1 MVDVGGDVISVSLP
15 EVYIMRIL
23 TMRLCLDHHAFILFL
38 VQIVVSPDGNS
49 YKFNRRDSDGAYAD
63 PFYAYPQCILKQPCE
78 SQTQQGMLSALYPTV
93 NERLGDRLVILWEH
107 VLQNGE
113 RH

>member
-1 MVDVGGDVISVSLP
+1 
-15 EVYIMRIL
+15 
-23 TMRLCLDHHAFILFL
+23 MRLCLDHHAFILFL

-78 SQTQQGMLSALYPTV
+78 SQTQQGMLSALYLPPSTSDWAIDLLFSGSTSCKMGRDIDLLIASDTLAPAKGTCAQQ
-93 NERLGDRLVILWEH
+93 E
-107 VLQNGE
+107 
-113 RH
+113 